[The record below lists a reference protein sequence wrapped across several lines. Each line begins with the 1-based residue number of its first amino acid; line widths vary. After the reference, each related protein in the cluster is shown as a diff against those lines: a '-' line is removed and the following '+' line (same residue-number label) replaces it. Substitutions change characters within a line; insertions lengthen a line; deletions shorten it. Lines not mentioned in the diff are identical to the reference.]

1 MAGRIYRFIGRIFPF
16 IKRPPS
22 IAAIGLAIVVVGAG
36 LLFNT
41 YGIIRPLEA
50 FTVYLDDSLKSFD
63 ASTVAGTFYYELT
76 GCRLERA
83 DGLSFTVN
91 CERGGDR
98 VVCDPSP
105 DGSLANCTYI
115 EGRERESGMF
125 ATIFLAWVN
134 TLGALWIGSTWL
146 GVVIYAAA
154 LAISGVW
161 LAGRIK
167 PEGEPFLWL
176 VWVLLVP
183 AVASLAAL
191 GLSWLL
197 ALFSAVLSQ
206 ALAGVAW
213 VIATFGG
220 AIALFKAGMQV
231 FSTAHRIETVGEDVP
246 GKSASSRDTSDAP
259 ER

>member
-1 MAGRIYRFIGRIFPF
+1 MAGRIYRFLGRIFPF

-22 IAAIGLAIVVVGAG
+22 IAAIGLAIVVVGVG

-50 FTVYLDDSLKSFD
+50 FTGYLDRSLESFD
-63 ASTVAGTFYYELT
+63 ASNVARTFYSELT
-76 GCRLERA
+76 GCELTGFDETGFAAVCKPAGDQMLEDLRCTRT
-83 DGLSFTVN
+83 GE
-91 CERGGDR
+91 CEPETGFL
-98 VVCDPSP
+98 
-105 DGSLANCTYI
+105 GSV
-115 EGRERESGMF
+115 
-125 ATIFLAWVN
+125 FLATGN
-134 TLGALWIGSTWL
+134 TVAALWSGSTWL
-146 GVVIYAAA
+146 GIVIYAVA
-154 LAISGVW
+154 LVVSGIW

-176 VWVLLVP
+176 VWLLLVP

-197 ALFSAVLSQ
+197 ALFSSVLSQ

-231 FSTAHRIETVGEDVP
+231 FSTAHRIENFGEDVP
-246 GKSASSRDTSDAP
+246 GKKASSRETPDAP

>member
-1 MAGRIYRFIGRIFPF
+1 MADRFFRFIGRMFPF
-16 IKRPPS
+16 LKRPPS
-22 IAAIGLAIVVVGAG
+22 IAAIALAIVVVGAG
-36 LLFNT
+36 YVIGK
-41 YGIIRPLEA
+41 YGVVEPLEN
-50 FTVYLDDSLKSFD
+50 FTKYLDDSLTSFD
-63 ASTVAGTFYYELT
+63 ASNVARTFYSELT
-76 GCRLERA
+76 GCELTGFDETGFAAVCKPAGDQMLEDLRCTRT
-83 DGLSFTVN
+83 GE
-91 CERGGDR
+91 CEPETGFL
-98 VVCDPSP
+98 
-105 DGSLANCTYI
+105 GSV
-115 EGRERESGMF
+115 
-125 ATIFLAWVN
+125 FLATRN
-134 TLGALWIGSTWL
+134 TVAALWSGSTWL

-176 VWVLLVP
+176 VWLLLVP

-231 FSTAHRIETVGEDVP
+231 FSTAHRIETVGADVP